1 MARRNEHSKDELREK
16 ALVAAE
22 AIVSREGYRSL
33 NARRVAAEM
42 DYTAGTLYLLFRNFD
57 DLIMQVNGRTLDMLH
72 TALAQ
77 SHAKDGSV
85 EALAIA
91 YIRFAHQ
98 HNQRWKLLYEYYPGG
113 DVLRPD
119 WYREKLE
126 RLFGLVET
134 ALQGEKSDIAPTQR
148 RLAATA
154 LWGAIHGICTLEL
167 DERLHLSV
175 DRSAEEIARFM
186 IKRFLHHQL

>member
-16 ALVAAE
+16 ALAAAE
-22 AIVSREGYRSL
+22 AIVTSDGYRSL

-42 DYTAGTLYLLFRNFD
+42 DYTAGTLYLLFKNFD
-57 DLIMQVNGRTLDMLH
+57 ELIMQVNGRTLDMLH
-72 TALAQ
+72 TALAK
-77 SHAKDGSV
+77 SHAADGSV

-91 YIRFAHQ
+91 YIRFARQ
-98 HNQRWKLLYEYYPGG
+98 HNQRWKLLYEYHPSG
-113 DVLRPD
+113 DILRPD
-119 WYREKLE
+119 WYREKME
-126 RLFGLVET
+126 RLFALVET
-134 ALQGEKSDIAPTQR
+134 ALQGEKSDIPSAQR
-148 RLAATA
+148 RIAATA

-186 IKRFLHHQL
+186 IKRFMRR

>member
-16 ALVAAE
+16 AIAAAE
-22 AIVSREGYRSL
+22 AIVIQEGYRSL

-42 DYTAGTLYLLFRNFD
+42 DYTAGTLYLLFKNFD
-57 DLIMQVNGRTLDMLH
+57 ELIMQVNGRTLDALH
-72 TALAQ
+72 ATLAMA
-77 SHAKDGSV
+77 HAAEGSV
-85 EALAIA
+85 EVLAVA

-98 HNQRWKLLYEYYPGG
+98 HRQRWKLLYEYHPGEANI
-113 DVLRPD
+113 RPD

-126 RLFGLVET
+126 QLFQLVEG
-134 ALQGEKSDIAPTQR
+134 ALQKEKSDIDPAQR
-148 RLAATA
+148 RIAATA

-175 DRSAEEIARFM
+175 DQSAEELARFM
-186 IKRFLHHQL
+186 VKRFLHR

>member
-16 ALVAAE
+16 AIAAAE
-22 AIVSREGYRSL
+22 AIVIKDGYRSL

-42 DYTAGTLYLLFRNFD
+42 DYTAGTLYLLFKNFD
-57 DLIMQVNGRTLDMLH
+57 ELIMHVNGRTLDVLH
-72 TALAQ
+72 TELART
-77 SHAKDGSV
+77 HAADGSV
-85 EALAIA
+85 EALAVA
-91 YIRFAHQ
+91 YIRFVHQ
-98 HNQRWKLLYEYYPGG
+98 HRQRWKLLYEYHPSG
-113 DVLRPD
+113 DIIRPD

-126 RLFGLVET
+126 RLFALVET
-134 ALQGEKSDIAPTQR
+134 ALQGEKSDIPPTQR
-148 RLAATA
+148 RIAATA

-186 IKRFLHHQL
+186 VKRFLHH